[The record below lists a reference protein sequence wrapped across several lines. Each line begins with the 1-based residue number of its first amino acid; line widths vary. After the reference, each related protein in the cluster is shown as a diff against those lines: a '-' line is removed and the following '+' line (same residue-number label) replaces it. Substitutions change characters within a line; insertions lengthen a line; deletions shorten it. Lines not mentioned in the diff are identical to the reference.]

1 MATVE
6 LKESEWKAFSKAEYA
21 VIDCYGDNCFACVLL
36 EPIYDAVADEMSGV
50 AFGRINITQYPE
62 IADTY
67 KIDAMPT
74 VLFFRRGEVVHQ
86 FIGSMEREELL
97 AELSKMLYE

>member
-6 LKESEWKAFSKAEYA
+6 LKESEWKKFSEAEYA
-21 VIDCYGDNCFACVLL
+21 VTDCYGDNCYGCILL
-36 EPIYDAVADEMSGV
+36 EPVFDAVSNELNGIS
-50 AFGRINITQYPE
+50 FGRINITQYPE

-86 FIGSMEREELL
+86 FIGSMDREELL
-97 AELSKMLYE
+97 LQLSKMLYE